1 MRRREFI
8 AGLGGAAAWPLAAR
22 AQQAAMPVIGYLGGG
37 TLASQRDRVAAF
49 QRGLADSGY
58 VVGKNLTIEYRWA
71 EYHSERLPAL
81 AADLVRR
88 DVAVIATVGGGT
100 TAALVLKAATQT
112 IPIVFVMGSD
122 PVEAGVVASLNR
134 PGGNITGISAL
145 DIAVAAKRLELMHE
159 LIPAATTIAFLVDS
173 TARVFSETETRELQV
188 AARTLR
194 LHLLILDINDQSQ
207 FEAAFAKLDVDRAAG
222 VVLSS
227 AQLFGDNSDQ
237 LVALAARHAVPT
249 IYSRREP
256 TAAGGLMSLGTDFPD
271 AFRQVGVY
279 TGRILKGEK
288 PADLPVQL
296 VTKMQLTINLKTA
309 KALGITFPITLL
321 GRADEV
327 IE

>member
-1 MRRREFI
+1 
-8 AGLGGAAAWPLAAR
+8 
-22 AQQAAMPVIGYLGGG
+22 
-37 TLASQRDRVAAF
+37 
-49 QRGLADSGY
+49 
-58 VVGKNLTIEYRWA
+58 VGRNLTIEYRWV

-173 TARVFSETETRELQV
+173 TARVFSEAETRELQV

-194 LHLLILDINDQSQ
+194 LRLLILDVDHQSQ
-207 FEAAFAKLDVDRAAG
+207 FEVAFAKLDVDRAGG

-309 KALGITFPITLL
+309 KALGLTFPLTLL